1 MKEFFILKDW
11 AFIFLKLHR
20 LFLLFYIYRCSTKT
34 FQYFAKNNINYQEK
48 RNLSSFLSHPIKYY
62 MKRVKWMELK
72 NNERIDDLQFKNL
85 KIIQNSQGFC
95 FGIDAILLS
104 DFAKDMKR
112 TELVVDLCTGTGV
125 IPILLAGKTDAKK
138 IIGVE
143 IQEEC
148 ADMAK
153 RSVVLNNLE
162 DRVEIVNIDLKLLKN
177 VIPSATVDVVTVNP
191 PYMKRGTGVINEKD
205 AIIISKHEVSCTLE
219 DVIKE
224 AARLLK
230 FNGEFY
236 MIHKSERIA
245 DVFCTMRK
253 YKIEPKRVRFVY
265 PQVDKPSNLVL
276 VEGTRSGKEFLKH
289 EKPLIV
295 YKENKEY
302 TDEIYKIYN
311 IKRDEK

>member
-1 MKEFFILKDW
+1 
-11 AFIFLKLHR
+11 
-20 LFLLFYIYRCSTKT
+20 
-34 FQYFAKNNINYQEK
+34 
-48 RNLSSFLSHPIKYY
+48 
-62 MKRVKWMELK
+62 MELK
-72 NNERIDDLQFKNL
+72 NNERIDDLQFKDL

-104 DFAKDMKR
+104 DFAKDMKKS
-112 TELVVDLCTGTGV
+112 ELVVDLCTGTGV
-125 IPILLAGKTDAKK
+125 IPILLAGKTEAKK

-153 RSVVLNNLE
+153 RSVALNNLE
-162 DRVEIVNIDLKLLKN
+162 NRVEIINVDLKLLKN

-191 PYMKRGTGVINEKD
+191 PYMKKGTGVINKKN

-253 YKIEPKRVRFVY
+253 YKIEPKRIRFVY

-276 VEGTRSGKEFLKH
+276 VEGARSGKEFLKH

>member
-1 MKEFFILKDW
+1 
-11 AFIFLKLHR
+11 
-20 LFLLFYIYRCSTKT
+20 
-34 FQYFAKNNINYQEK
+34 
-48 RNLSSFLSHPIKYY
+48 
-62 MKRVKWMELK
+62 MELK
-72 NNERIDDLQFKNL
+72 NNERIDDLQFKDL

-104 DFAKDMKR
+104 DFAKDMKKS
-112 TELVVDLCTGTGV
+112 ELVVDLCTGTGV
-125 IPILLAGKTDAKK
+125 IPILLAGKTEAKK
-138 IIGVE
+138 IIGIE

-153 RSVVLNNLE
+153 RSVALNNLE
-162 DRVEIVNIDLKLLKN
+162 NRVEIINVDLKLLKN

-191 PYMKRGTGVINEKD
+191 PYMKKGTGVINEKN

>member
-1 MKEFFILKDW
+1 
-11 AFIFLKLHR
+11 
-20 LFLLFYIYRCSTKT
+20 
-34 FQYFAKNNINYQEK
+34 
-48 RNLSSFLSHPIKYY
+48 
-62 MKRVKWMELK
+62 MELK
-72 NNERIDDLQFKNL
+72 SNERIDDLQFKDL

-104 DFAKDMKR
+104 DFAKDMKKS
-112 TELVVDLCTGTGV
+112 ELVVDLCTGTGV
-125 IPILLAGKTDAKK
+125 IPILLAGKTEAKK

-153 RSVVLNNLE
+153 RSVALNNLE
-162 DRVEIVNIDLKLLKN
+162 NRVEIINIDLKLLKN

-191 PYMKRGTGVINEKD
+191 PYMKKGTGVINEKN

>member
-1 MKEFFILKDW
+1 
-11 AFIFLKLHR
+11 
-20 LFLLFYIYRCSTKT
+20 
-34 FQYFAKNNINYQEK
+34 
-48 RNLSSFLSHPIKYY
+48 
-62 MKRVKWMELK
+62 MELK
-72 NNERIDDLQFKNL
+72 NNERIDDLQFKDL

-104 DFAKDMKR
+104 DFAKDMKKS
-112 TELVVDLCTGTGV
+112 ELVVDLCTGTGV
-125 IPILLAGKTDAKK
+125 IPILLAGKTEAKK

-153 RSVVLNNLE
+153 RSVALNNLE
-162 DRVEIVNIDLKLLKN
+162 NRVEIINVDLKLLKN

-191 PYMKRGTGVINEKD
+191 PYMKKGTGVINEKN

>member
-1 MKEFFILKDW
+1 
-11 AFIFLKLHR
+11 
-20 LFLLFYIYRCSTKT
+20 
-34 FQYFAKNNINYQEK
+34 
-48 RNLSSFLSHPIKYY
+48 
-62 MKRVKWMELK
+62 MELK
-72 NNERIDDLQFKNL
+72 NNERIDDLQFKDL

-104 DFAKDMKR
+104 DFAKDMKKS
-112 TELVVDLCTGTGV
+112 ELVVDLCTGTGV
-125 IPILLAGKTDAKK
+125 IPILLAGKTEAKK

-153 RSVVLNNLE
+153 RSVALNNLE
-162 DRVEIVNIDLKLLKN
+162 NRVEIINVDLKLLKN
-177 VIPSATVDVVTVNP
+177 IIPSATVDVVTVNP
-191 PYMKRGTGVINEKD
+191 PYMKKGTGVINEKN

>member
-1 MKEFFILKDW
+1 
-11 AFIFLKLHR
+11 
-20 LFLLFYIYRCSTKT
+20 
-34 FQYFAKNNINYQEK
+34 
-48 RNLSSFLSHPIKYY
+48 
-62 MKRVKWMELK
+62 MELK
-72 NNERIDDLQFKNL
+72 SNERIDDLQFKDL

-104 DFAKDMKR
+104 DFAKDMKKS
-112 TELVVDLCTGTGV
+112 ELVVDLCTGTGV
-125 IPILLAGKTDAKK
+125 IPILLAGKTEAKK

-153 RSVVLNNLE
+153 RSVTLNNLE
-162 DRVEIVNIDLKLLKN
+162 NRVEIINIDLKLLKN

-191 PYMKRGTGVINEKD
+191 PYMKKGTGVINEKN

>member
-1 MKEFFILKDW
+1 
-11 AFIFLKLHR
+11 
-20 LFLLFYIYRCSTKT
+20 
-34 FQYFAKNNINYQEK
+34 
-48 RNLSSFLSHPIKYY
+48 
-62 MKRVKWMELK
+62 MELK
-72 NNERIDDLQFKNL
+72 NNERIDDLQFKDL

-104 DFAKDMKR
+104 DFAKDMKKS
-112 TELVVDLCTGTGV
+112 ELVVDLCTGTGV
-125 IPILLAGKTDAKK
+125 IPILLAGKTEAKK

-153 RSVVLNNLE
+153 RSVALNNLE
-162 DRVEIVNIDLKLLKN
+162 NRVEIINVDLKLLKN
-177 VIPSATVDVVTVNP
+177 VIPSATADVVTVNP
-191 PYMKRGTGVINEKD
+191 PYMKKGTGVINEKN

-265 PQVDKPSNLVL
+265 PQVDKPSNLDL

>member
-1 MKEFFILKDW
+1 
-11 AFIFLKLHR
+11 
-20 LFLLFYIYRCSTKT
+20 
-34 FQYFAKNNINYQEK
+34 
-48 RNLSSFLSHPIKYY
+48 
-62 MKRVKWMELK
+62 MELK
-72 NNERIDDLQFKNL
+72 NNERIDDLQFKDL

-104 DFAKDMKR
+104 DFAKDMKKS
-112 TELVVDLCTGTGV
+112 ELVVDLCTGTGV
-125 IPILLAGKTDAKK
+125 IPILLAGKTGAKK

-153 RSVVLNNLE
+153 RSVALNNLE
-162 DRVEIVNIDLKLLKN
+162 NRVEIINVDLKLLKN

-191 PYMKRGTGVINEKD
+191 PYMKKGTGVINEKN

-253 YKIEPKRVRFVY
+253 YKIEPKRIRFVY

-276 VEGTRSGKEFLKH
+276 VEGARSGKEFLKH

>member
-1 MKEFFILKDW
+1 
-11 AFIFLKLHR
+11 
-20 LFLLFYIYRCSTKT
+20 
-34 FQYFAKNNINYQEK
+34 
-48 RNLSSFLSHPIKYY
+48 
-62 MKRVKWMELK
+62 MELK
-72 NNERIDDLQFKNL
+72 NNERIDDLQFKDL

-104 DFAKDMKR
+104 DFAKDMKKS
-112 TELVVDLCTGTGV
+112 ELVVDLCTGTGV
-125 IPILLAGKTDAKK
+125 IPILLAGKTEAKK

-153 RSVVLNNLE
+153 RSVALNNLE
-162 DRVEIVNIDLKLLKN
+162 NRVEIINVDLKLLKN

-191 PYMKRGTGVINEKD
+191 PYMKKGTGVINEKN

-276 VEGTRSGKEFLKH
+276 VEGARSGKEFLKH

>member
-1 MKEFFILKDW
+1 
-11 AFIFLKLHR
+11 
-20 LFLLFYIYRCSTKT
+20 
-34 FQYFAKNNINYQEK
+34 
-48 RNLSSFLSHPIKYY
+48 
-62 MKRVKWMELK
+62 MELK
-72 NNERIDDLQFKNL
+72 NNERIDDLQFKDL

-104 DFAKDMKR
+104 DFAKDMKKS
-112 TELVVDLCTGTGV
+112 ELVVDLCTGTGV
-125 IPILLAGKTDAKK
+125 IPILLAGKTEAKK

-153 RSVVLNNLE
+153 RSVTLNNLE
-162 DRVEIVNIDLKLLKN
+162 NRVEIINVDLKLLKN

-191 PYMKRGTGVINEKD
+191 PYMKKGTGVINEKN

>member
-1 MKEFFILKDW
+1 
-11 AFIFLKLHR
+11 
-20 LFLLFYIYRCSTKT
+20 
-34 FQYFAKNNINYQEK
+34 
-48 RNLSSFLSHPIKYY
+48 
-62 MKRVKWMELK
+62 MELK
-72 NNERIDDLQFKNL
+72 SNERIDDLQFKDL

-104 DFAKDMKR
+104 DFAKDMKKS
-112 TELVVDLCTGTGV
+112 ELVVDLCTGTGV
-125 IPILLAGKTDAKK
+125 IPILLAGKTEAKK

-153 RSVVLNNLE
+153 RSVALNNLE
-162 DRVEIVNIDLKLLKN
+162 NRVEIINIDLKFLKN

-191 PYMKRGTGVINEKD
+191 PYMKKGTGIINEKN

>member
-1 MKEFFILKDW
+1 
-11 AFIFLKLHR
+11 
-20 LFLLFYIYRCSTKT
+20 
-34 FQYFAKNNINYQEK
+34 
-48 RNLSSFLSHPIKYY
+48 
-62 MKRVKWMELK
+62 MELK
-72 NNERIDDLQFKNL
+72 SNERIDDLQFKDL

-104 DFAKDMKR
+104 DFAKDMKKS
-112 TELVVDLCTGTGV
+112 ELVVDLCTGTGV
-125 IPILLAGKTDAKK
+125 IPILLAGKTEAKK

-153 RSVVLNNLE
+153 RSVTLNNLE
-162 DRVEIVNIDLKLLKN
+162 NRVEIINIDLKFLKN

-191 PYMKRGTGVINEKD
+191 PYMKKGTGVINEKN

-265 PQVDKPSNLVL
+265 PQIDKPSNLVL

>member
-1 MKEFFILKDW
+1 
-11 AFIFLKLHR
+11 
-20 LFLLFYIYRCSTKT
+20 
-34 FQYFAKNNINYQEK
+34 
-48 RNLSSFLSHPIKYY
+48 
-62 MKRVKWMELK
+62 MELK

>member
-1 MKEFFILKDW
+1 
-11 AFIFLKLHR
+11 
-20 LFLLFYIYRCSTKT
+20 
-34 FQYFAKNNINYQEK
+34 
-48 RNLSSFLSHPIKYY
+48 
-62 MKRVKWMELK
+62 MELK
-72 NNERIDDLQFKNL
+72 NNERIDDLQFKDL

-104 DFAKDMKR
+104 DFAKDMKKS
-112 TELVVDLCTGTGV
+112 ELVVDLCTGTGV
-125 IPILLAGKTDAKK
+125 IPILLAGKTGAKK

-153 RSVVLNNLE
+153 RSVALNNLE
-162 DRVEIVNIDLKLLKN
+162 NRVEIINVDLKLLKN

-191 PYMKRGTGVINEKD
+191 PYMKKGTGVINEKN

>member
-1 MKEFFILKDW
+1 
-11 AFIFLKLHR
+11 
-20 LFLLFYIYRCSTKT
+20 
-34 FQYFAKNNINYQEK
+34 
-48 RNLSSFLSHPIKYY
+48 
-62 MKRVKWMELK
+62 MELK

-112 TELVVDLCTGTGV
+112 SELVVDLCTGTGV

>member
-1 MKEFFILKDW
+1 
-11 AFIFLKLHR
+11 
-20 LFLLFYIYRCSTKT
+20 
-34 FQYFAKNNINYQEK
+34 
-48 RNLSSFLSHPIKYY
+48 
-62 MKRVKWMELK
+62 MELK
-72 NNERIDDLQFKNL
+72 NNERIDDLQFKDL

-104 DFAKDMKR
+104 DFAKDMKKS
-112 TELVVDLCTGTGV
+112 ELVVDLCTGTGV
-125 IPILLAGKTDAKK
+125 IPILLAGKTEAKK

-153 RSVVLNNLE
+153 RSVALNNLE
-162 DRVEIVNIDLKLLKN
+162 NRVEIINVDLKFLKN
-177 VIPSATVDVVTVNP
+177 IIPSATVDVVTVNP
-191 PYMKRGTGVINEKD
+191 PYMKKGTGVINEKN

-276 VEGTRSGKEFLKH
+276 VEGARSGKEFLKH

>member
-1 MKEFFILKDW
+1 
-11 AFIFLKLHR
+11 
-20 LFLLFYIYRCSTKT
+20 
-34 FQYFAKNNINYQEK
+34 
-48 RNLSSFLSHPIKYY
+48 
-62 MKRVKWMELK
+62 MELK
-72 NNERIDDLQFKNL
+72 NNERIDDLQFKDL

-104 DFAKDMKR
+104 DFAKDMKKS
-112 TELVVDLCTGTGV
+112 ELVVDLCTGTGV
-125 IPILLAGKTDAKK
+125 IPILLAGKTEAKK

-153 RSVVLNNLE
+153 RSVALNNLE
-162 DRVEIVNIDLKLLKN
+162 NRVEIINVDLKLLKN

-191 PYMKRGTGVINEKD
+191 PYMKKGTGVINEKN

-265 PQVDKPSNLVL
+265 PQVNKPSNLVL

-311 IKRDEK
+311 IKRDEKQK

>member
-1 MKEFFILKDW
+1 MKK
-11 AFIFLKLHR
+11 
-20 LFLLFYIYRCSTKT
+20 S
-34 FQYFAKNNINYQEK
+34 
-48 RNLSSFLSHPIKYY
+48 
-62 MKRVKWMELK
+62 
-72 NNERIDDLQFKNL
+72 
-85 KIIQNSQGFC
+85 
-95 FGIDAILLS
+95 
-104 DFAKDMKR
+104 
-112 TELVVDLCTGTGV
+112 ELVVDLCTGTGV
-125 IPILLAGKTDAKK
+125 IPILLAGKTGAKK

-153 RSVVLNNLE
+153 RSVALNNLE
-162 DRVEIVNIDLKLLKN
+162 NRVEIINVDLKLLKN

-191 PYMKRGTGVINEKD
+191 PYMKKGTGVINEKN

-253 YKIEPKRVRFVY
+253 YKIEPKRIRFVY

-276 VEGTRSGKEFLKH
+276 DEGARSGKEFLKH

>member
-1 MKEFFILKDW
+1 
-11 AFIFLKLHR
+11 
-20 LFLLFYIYRCSTKT
+20 
-34 FQYFAKNNINYQEK
+34 
-48 RNLSSFLSHPIKYY
+48 
-62 MKRVKWMELK
+62 MELK
-72 NNERIDDLQFKNL
+72 NNERIDDLQFKDL

-104 DFAKDMKR
+104 DFAKDMKKS
-112 TELVVDLCTGTGV
+112 ELVVDLCTGTGV
-125 IPILLAGKTDAKK
+125 IPILLAGKTEAKK

-153 RSVVLNNLE
+153 RSVALNNLE
-162 DRVEIVNIDLKLLKN
+162 NRVKIINVDLKLLKN

-191 PYMKRGTGVINEKD
+191 PYMKKGTGVINEKN

>member
-1 MKEFFILKDW
+1 
-11 AFIFLKLHR
+11 
-20 LFLLFYIYRCSTKT
+20 
-34 FQYFAKNNINYQEK
+34 
-48 RNLSSFLSHPIKYY
+48 
-62 MKRVKWMELK
+62 MELK
-72 NNERIDDLQFKNL
+72 SNERIDDLQFKDL

-104 DFAKDMKR
+104 DFAKDMKKS
-112 TELVVDLCTGTGV
+112 ELVVDLCTGTGV
-125 IPILLAGKTDAKK
+125 IPILLAGKTEAKK

-153 RSVVLNNLE
+153 RSVALNNLE
-162 DRVEIVNIDLKLLKN
+162 NRVEIINVDLKLLKN

-191 PYMKRGTGVINEKD
+191 PYMKKGTGVINEKN

>member
-1 MKEFFILKDW
+1 
-11 AFIFLKLHR
+11 
-20 LFLLFYIYRCSTKT
+20 
-34 FQYFAKNNINYQEK
+34 
-48 RNLSSFLSHPIKYY
+48 
-62 MKRVKWMELK
+62 MELK
-72 NNERIDDLQFKNL
+72 NNERIDDLQFKDL

-104 DFAKDMKR
+104 DFARDMKKS
-112 TELVVDLCTGTGV
+112 ELVVDLCTGTGV
-125 IPILLAGKTDAKK
+125 IPILLAGKTEAKK

-153 RSVVLNNLE
+153 RSVALNNLE
-162 DRVEIVNIDLKLLKN
+162 NRVEIINVDLKLLKN

-191 PYMKRGTGVINEKD
+191 PYMKKGTGVINEKN

-265 PQVDKPSNLVL
+265 PQVDKHSNLVL

>member
-1 MKEFFILKDW
+1 
-11 AFIFLKLHR
+11 
-20 LFLLFYIYRCSTKT
+20 
-34 FQYFAKNNINYQEK
+34 
-48 RNLSSFLSHPIKYY
+48 
-62 MKRVKWMELK
+62 MELK
-72 NNERIDDLQFKNL
+72 ENERIDDLQFKDL

-104 DFAKDMKR
+104 DFAKDMKKS
-112 TELVVDLCTGTGV
+112 ELVVDLCTGTGV
-125 IPILLAGKTDAKK
+125 IPILLAGKTEAKK

-153 RSVVLNNLE
+153 RSVALNNLE
-162 DRVEIVNIDLKLLKN
+162 NRVEIINVDLKLLKN

-191 PYMKRGTGVINEKD
+191 PYMKKGTGVINEKN

>member
-1 MKEFFILKDW
+1 
-11 AFIFLKLHR
+11 
-20 LFLLFYIYRCSTKT
+20 
-34 FQYFAKNNINYQEK
+34 
-48 RNLSSFLSHPIKYY
+48 
-62 MKRVKWMELK
+62 MELK
-72 NNERIDDLQFKNL
+72 NNERIDDLQFKDL
-85 KIIQNSQGFC
+85 KIIQNNQGFC

-104 DFAKDMKR
+104 DFAKDMKKS
-112 TELVVDLCTGTGV
+112 ELVVDLCTGTGV
-125 IPILLAGKTDAKK
+125 IPILLAGKTEAKK

-153 RSVVLNNLE
+153 RSVALNNLE
-162 DRVEIVNIDLKLLKN
+162 NRVEIINVDLKLLKN

-191 PYMKRGTGVINEKD
+191 PYMKKGTGVINEKN

>member
-1 MKEFFILKDW
+1 M
-11 AFIFLKLHR
+11 
-20 LFLLFYIYRCSTKT
+20 
-34 FQYFAKNNINYQEK
+34 
-48 RNLSSFLSHPIKYY
+48 
-62 MKRVKWMELK
+62 
-72 NNERIDDLQFKNL
+72 
-85 KIIQNSQGFC
+85 
-95 FGIDAILLS
+95 
-104 DFAKDMKR
+104 
-112 TELVVDLCTGTGV
+112 
-125 IPILLAGKTDAKK
+125 
-138 IIGVE
+138 
-143 IQEEC
+143 
-148 ADMAK
+148 
-153 RSVVLNNLE
+153 NNLE
-162 DRVEIVNIDLKLLKN
+162 NRVEIINVDLKLLKN

-191 PYMKRGTGVINEKD
+191 PYMKKGTGVINEKN

-253 YKIEPKRVRFVY
+253 YKIEPKRIRFVY

-276 VEGTRSGKEFLKH
+276 VEGARSGKEFLKH

>member
-1 MKEFFILKDW
+1 
-11 AFIFLKLHR
+11 
-20 LFLLFYIYRCSTKT
+20 
-34 FQYFAKNNINYQEK
+34 
-48 RNLSSFLSHPIKYY
+48 
-62 MKRVKWMELK
+62 MELK
-72 NNERIDDLQFKNL
+72 NNERIDDLQFKDL

-104 DFAKDMKR
+104 DFAKDMKKF
-112 TELVVDLCTGTGV
+112 ELVVDLCTGTGV
-125 IPILLAGKTDAKK
+125 IPILLAGKTEAKK

-153 RSVVLNNLE
+153 RSVALNNLE
-162 DRVEIVNIDLKLLKN
+162 NRVEIINVDLKLLKN

-191 PYMKRGTGVINEKD
+191 PYMKKGTGVINEKN

>member
-1 MKEFFILKDW
+1 
-11 AFIFLKLHR
+11 
-20 LFLLFYIYRCSTKT
+20 
-34 FQYFAKNNINYQEK
+34 
-48 RNLSSFLSHPIKYY
+48 
-62 MKRVKWMELK
+62 MELK
-72 NNERIDDLQFKNL
+72 NNERIDDLQFKDL

-104 DFAKDMKR
+104 DFAKDMKKS
-112 TELVVDLCTGTGV
+112 ELVVDLCTGTGV
-125 IPILLAGKTDAKK
+125 IPILLAGKTEAKK

-153 RSVVLNNLE
+153 RSVALNNLE
-162 DRVEIVNIDLKLLKN
+162 NRVEIINVDLKLLKN

-191 PYMKRGTGVINEKD
+191 PYMKKGTGVINEKN

-236 MIHKSERIA
+236 MIHKSERVA

>member
-1 MKEFFILKDW
+1 
-11 AFIFLKLHR
+11 
-20 LFLLFYIYRCSTKT
+20 
-34 FQYFAKNNINYQEK
+34 
-48 RNLSSFLSHPIKYY
+48 
-62 MKRVKWMELK
+62 MELK
-72 NNERIDDLQFKNL
+72 NNERIDDLQFKDL

-104 DFAKDMKR
+104 DFARDMKKS
-112 TELVVDLCTGTGV
+112 ELVVDLCTGTGV
-125 IPILLAGKTDAKK
+125 IPILLAGKTEAKK

-153 RSVVLNNLE
+153 RSVALNNLE
-162 DRVEIVNIDLKLLKN
+162 NRVEIINVDLKLLKN

-191 PYMKRGTGVINEKD
+191 PYMKKGTGVINEKN

>member
-1 MKEFFILKDW
+1 
-11 AFIFLKLHR
+11 
-20 LFLLFYIYRCSTKT
+20 
-34 FQYFAKNNINYQEK
+34 
-48 RNLSSFLSHPIKYY
+48 
-62 MKRVKWMELK
+62 MELK
-72 NNERIDDLQFKNL
+72 SNERIDDLQFKDL

-104 DFAKDMKR
+104 DFAKDMKKS
-112 TELVVDLCTGTGV
+112 ELVVDLCTGTGV
-125 IPILLAGKTDAKK
+125 IPILLAGKTEAKK

-153 RSVVLNNLE
+153 RSVTLNNLE
-162 DRVEIVNIDLKLLKN
+162 NRVEIINNDLKFLKN

-191 PYMKRGTGVINEKD
+191 PYMKKGTGVINEKN

-276 VEGTRSGKEFLKH
+276 VEGTKSGKEFLKH

>member
-1 MKEFFILKDW
+1 
-11 AFIFLKLHR
+11 
-20 LFLLFYIYRCSTKT
+20 
-34 FQYFAKNNINYQEK
+34 
-48 RNLSSFLSHPIKYY
+48 
-62 MKRVKWMELK
+62 MELK
-72 NNERIDDLQFKNL
+72 NNERIDDLQFKDL

-104 DFAKDMKR
+104 DFAKDMKKS
-112 TELVVDLCTGTGV
+112 ELVVDLCTGTGV
-125 IPILLAGKTDAKK
+125 IPILLAGKTEAKK

-153 RSVVLNNLE
+153 RSVALNNLE
-162 DRVEIVNIDLKLLKN
+162 NRVEIINVDLKLLKN

-191 PYMKRGTGVINEKD
+191 PYMKKGTGVINEKN

-253 YKIEPKRVRFVY
+253 YKIEPKRIRFVY

-276 VEGTRSGKEFLKH
+276 VEGARSGKEFLKH

>member
-1 MKEFFILKDW
+1 
-11 AFIFLKLHR
+11 
-20 LFLLFYIYRCSTKT
+20 
-34 FQYFAKNNINYQEK
+34 
-48 RNLSSFLSHPIKYY
+48 
-62 MKRVKWMELK
+62 MELK
-72 NNERIDDLQFKNL
+72 NNERIDDLQFKDL

-104 DFAKDMKR
+104 DFAKDMKKS
-112 TELVVDLCTGTGV
+112 ELVVDLCTGTGV
-125 IPILLAGKTDAKK
+125 IPILLAGKTEAKK

-148 ADMAK
+148 ANMAK
-153 RSVVLNNLE
+153 RSVALNNLE
-162 DRVEIVNIDLKLLKN
+162 NRVEIINVDLKLLKN

-191 PYMKRGTGVINEKD
+191 PYMKKGTGVINEKN